1 MSVSDFLMCSLSLLR
16 IRSTAASSAS
26 VLAFMAVSRAAWS
39 SGLSPIAET
48 VVDLAAVTGK
58 KGCGSGGVVGDG
70 AVWWWWWLDGIK
82 LQRSN

>member
-1 MSVSDFLMCSLSLLR
+1 
-16 IRSTAASSAS
+16 
-26 VLAFMAVSRAAWS
+26 
-39 SGLSPIAET
+39 
-48 VVDLAAVTGK
+48 VTGK